1 MDAKR
6 IASALL
12 VLLFVSSSLL
22 PLVPAAAPGSGDGT
36 GGGGGTGEGSS
47 TGHRAGPLTAEDAQ
61 VQYAILTSPTFVTQ
75 FQRLADWKT
84 DKGVYAKVYTTD
96 FATANYPGRDPRAQ
110 YHAFLVDLY
119 NWTHGGLRYVLIGGD
134 DEIVRTREIWTGI
147 KVGWDP
153 VYSGEWAY
161 SDAYYA
167 GLEHDWDAN
176 GNGRFG
182 ELGEEDWTPEVAVG
196 RLTVSTAPEAAAIV
210 DKVLEYER
218 SPDVGYW
225 MRRAVLAGSVMNPP
239 NANATT
245 GNPEDEIYKWWE
257 DNAWESVNRT
267 LQIIPANMD
276 RTVLYDYN
284 QIEGGNYTPENDTL
298 NRTSYI
304 GAISAGASI
313 VVSVTHGYMGSG
325 NGIPHYNGNGVG
337 YNWSRLLY
345 SVPKDPVNDTVRLLT
360 NGNMTPFIYFS
371 SCYVGNFT
379 ELDDSNFEALVTKA
393 PGGAIGII
401 APTEN
406 TYRGEEIGTFSDGNW
421 WMSETFWAHLLGDMP
436 RFGDAF
442 AAMKAEYI
450 PHLREVGSNPDV
462 SYYRQNL
469 ACYNLLADPE
479 EPVWLDLP
487 KSMSL
492 VLPQYIYDLPY
503 SVPVRV
509 MSGAV
514 PVAGARVC
522 LRGEDFYA
530 FADTNATGW
539 AVLGVNPISEGQSLR
554 VTATA
559 PGYLYTQ
566 LDMGITPAPAELLLV
581 PGTIRAG
588 KVRPEAGVPTQLGA
602 EVRNIGHADA
612 PSFEVQFY
620 DGDPAQDG
628 TAIGPA
634 VDVPGLP
641 AGATAPVTTTWA
653 APTAGWHTVW
663 VIVDSKDEVS
673 EVIEEDNLGNA
684 TIYVSA
690 LNAIVRQ
697 VKVRGGSPTAAV
709 PLGVESTIDVEV
721 SSAGSAALPPMRV
734 RLYLGDPGAGGVAI
748 GADVS
753 TTTIPAGERRTVP
766 FPFAPT
772 VTGTFKLVAVADPTD
787 EVAEFDETDNVGSLW
802 VKVAQTPFWDAI
814 PDVQMVED
822 VEKQLDLTRY
832 VHDYDTDVRNITL
845 SVVSV
850 STQEVTVLVQGMV
863 VTLASYPDWS
873 GEFDVEVQADD
884 DDFMVPTSFHVV
896 VSARNDAPRFRNVE
910 HNATLH
916 EGVPWHYQLDAYDP
930 DGDNV
935 SFTDNSENFDVSA
948 AGAVDWTPTWA
959 QIAAGSIHVVRFI
972 ATDGAAQTY
981 YAMTIT
987 LVADNTPPVLH
998 LPARLLLAE
1007 GEPFTYTAR
1016 ATDREGDTLTYSVG
1030 FGKGR
1035 TLFDIIPNTGM
1046 FMFTPTSG
1054 MVGEHNVTV
1063 TVTDGSTSVNASMV
1077 LEVIGVETDGGMS
1090 PTVGYVLLAIEL
1102 AIVVV
1107 GLLYFAYY
1115 RSRRS
1120 REASS
1125 RMAEAQG
1132 ETRRAGLAGKEGRGV
1147 PPEGVAPS
1155 EEPMEEDDED

>member
-1 MDAKR
+1 MDPKR
-6 IASALL
+6 TASALL

-22 PLVPAAAPGSGDGT
+22 PLVPAAAPGGT
-36 GGGGGTGEGSS
+36 GGTCGTGEGSS
-47 TGHRAGPLTAEDAQ
+47 AGYRAGPLTTEDAQ

-84 DKGVYAKVYTTD
+84 EKGVFAKVYTTD
-96 FATANYPGRDPRAQ
+96 FATANYAGRDPRAQ
-110 YHAFLVDLY
+110 YHAFLADLY

-134 DEIVRTREIWTGI
+134 DEIVRAREIWTGI
-147 KVGWDP
+147 KVGWSP
-153 VYSGEWAY
+153 LYSGEWAY

-167 GLEHDWDAN
+167 GLGNDWDAN

-196 RLTVSTAPEAAAIV
+196 RLPVSTAPEAAAVV
-210 DKVLEYER
+210 DKVLDYER
-218 SPDVGYW
+218 SPEVGDW
-225 MRRAVLAGSVMNPP
+225 MRQAVLAGSVMNPP
-239 NANATT
+239 NANNST
-245 GNPEDEIYKWWE
+245 GNPDDQIYNWWE
-257 DNAWESVNRT
+257 DNAWESIQRT
-267 LQIIPANMD
+267 LPIIPGNMG
-276 RTVLYDYN
+276 RTVLYDYD
-284 QIEGGNYTPENDTL
+284 QIDGGNYTPENDTL
-298 NRTSYI
+298 NRSSYM
-304 GAISAGASI
+304 GAIDAGASI
-313 VVSVTHGYMGSG
+313 VVSVTHGYIPTG
-325 NGIPHYNGNGVG
+325 NGLPHYSGDGIG
-337 YNWSRLLY
+337 YNWSHLFY
-345 SVPKDPVNDTVRLLT
+345 YTDIPLLT
-360 NGNMTPFIYFS
+360 NGNMTPFFYFS

-379 ELDDSNFEALVTKA
+379 ELDDTNLERLVTKA

-421 WMSETFWAHLLGDMP
+421 WMSEAFWAHLLGGMP

-442 AAMKAEYI
+442 TAMKAEYI
-450 PHLREVGSNPDV
+450 PHLRAVGSNPDV

-479 EPVWLDLP
+479 EPVWLDVP
-487 KSMSL
+487 RTMSL

-514 PVAGARVC
+514 PVEGARVC
-522 LRGEDFYA
+522 LSGEDFYA

-539 AVLGVNPISEGQSLR
+539 AVLGVDPIAEGQSLR

-566 LDMGITPAPAELLLV
+566 LDIGITPAPAELLLV
-581 PGTIRAG
+581 PGTIHAG
-588 KVRPEAGVPTQLGA
+588 KVRPEAGVPTQLSA

-620 DGDPAQDG
+620 DGDPAHG
-628 TAIGPA
+628 GAAIGPA

-653 APTAGWHTVW
+653 APAAGWHTVW
-663 VIVDSKDEVS
+663 AIVDSRNEVS
-673 EVIEEDNLGNA
+673 EVLEDDNIGNT
-684 TIYVSA
+684 TIHVSA
-690 LNAIVRQ
+690 LNAVVRQ
-697 VKVRGGSPTAAV
+697 VRVRGGSPTAAV
-709 PLGVESTIDVEV
+709 PLGVESTTEVEV
-721 SSAGSAALPPMRV
+721 SSAGSAALPPLRV

-753 TTTIPAGERRTVP
+753 TPTIPAGERRTVA
-766 FPFAPT
+766 FPFTPT

-802 VKVAQTPFWDAI
+802 IKVAQTPFWDAV

-832 VHDYDTDVRNITL
+832 VHDYDTDVRNVTL

-850 STQEVTVLVQGMV
+850 STQEVTVLVSGMV
-863 VTLASYPDWS
+863 VTLAPHPDWS

-884 DDFMVPTSFHVV
+884 GDFKVPTSFHVA

-916 EGVPWHYQLDAYDP
+916 EGIAWQYQLDAYDP

-935 SFTDNSENFDVSA
+935 SFTDNSEFFDVSA
-948 AGAVDWTPTWA
+948 TGAVDWTPTWE
-959 QIAAGSIHVVRFI
+959 QIEAGSIHVVRFI
-972 ATDGAAQTY
+972 ATDGSAQTY
-981 YAMTIT
+981 YAMTMT
-987 LVADNTPPVLH
+987 LVADNTPPAMR
-998 LPARLLLAE
+998 LPTRLLLVE
-1007 GEPFTYTAR
+1007 GEPFSYTAR
-1016 ATDREGDTLTYSVG
+1016 ATDREGDTLTYSVS

-1035 TLFDIIPNTGM
+1035 TLFDIIPMTGQ

-1054 MVGEHNVTV
+1054 MVGEHNVTI
-1063 TVTDGSTSVNASMV
+1063 TVTDGKTSVNASMV
-1077 LEVIGVETDGGMS
+1077 LEVIGVASGGGMS
-1090 PTVGYVLLAIEL
+1090 PTVGYVVLAIEL

-1107 GLLYFAYY
+1107 GLLYFAYH
-1115 RSRRS
+1115 RNRRS
-1120 REASS
+1120 REAAS
-1125 RMAEAQG
+1125 RLAEAQG
-1132 ETRRAGLAGKEGRGV
+1132 GTRKAGLAGKEGHEG
-1147 PPEGVAPS
+1147 PPEGAAPSLS

>member
-1 MDAKR
+1 MDPKR
-6 IASALL
+6 TASALL

-22 PLVPAAAPGSGDGT
+22 PLVPAAAPGDGEGTDGT
-36 GGGGGTGEGSS
+36 GGTGETSS
-47 TGHRAGPLTAEDAQ
+47 AGHRNGPLAAEDAQ

-84 DKGVYAKVYTTD
+84 DKGVLAKVYTTD

-134 DEIVRTREIWTGI
+134 DEIVRARDIWTGI
-147 KVGWDP
+147 KQGWSP
-153 VYSGEWAY
+153 LYSGEWAY

-176 GNGRFG
+176 GNGRYG

-196 RLTVSTAPEAAAIV
+196 RLPVSTAPEAAAVV
-210 DKVLEYER
+210 DKVLDYER
-218 SPDVGYW
+218 SPEVGDW
-225 MRRAVLAGSVMNPP
+225 MRQAVLAGSVMNPP
-239 NANATT
+239 NANETT

-257 DNAWESVNRT
+257 DNAWESIERT
-267 LQIIPANMD
+267 LPIIPANMGK
-276 RTVLYDYN
+276 TVLYDYD

-298 NRTSYI
+298 NRSSYI
-304 GAISAGASI
+304 GAINAGASI
-313 VVSVTHGYMGSG
+313 VVSTTHGYIPTG
-325 NGIPHYNGNGVG
+325 NGLPHYNGNGVG

-345 SVPKDPVNDTVRLLT
+345 YTDISALT

-379 ELDDSNFEALVTKA
+379 ELDDSNFERLVTKA
-393 PGGAIGII
+393 PGGAIGIV

-442 AAMKAEYI
+442 TAMKAEYI
-450 PHLREVGSNPDV
+450 PHLRAVGSNPDV
-462 SYYRQNL
+462 PYYRQNL

-487 KSMSL
+487 KPLSL
-492 VLPQYIYDLPY
+492 VLPQSIYDLPY

-509 MSGAV
+509 MSGAL

-530 FADTNATGW
+530 FADSNATGW
-539 AVLGVNPISEGQSLR
+539 AVLSIDPIAEGQSLR

-566 LDMGITPAPAELLLV
+566 QNMGITPAPAELLLL
-581 PGTIRAG
+581 PGTVRAG
-588 KVRPEAGVPTQLGA
+588 RVRPEAGVPTQLGA

-620 DGDPAQDG
+620 DGDPAHG
-628 TAIGPA
+628 GAAIGPV

-641 AGATAPVTTTWA
+641 AGATAPVSTTWT
-653 APTAGWHTVW
+653 APAAGWHTVW
-663 VIVDSKDEVS
+663 VIVDSRNEVA
-673 EVIEEDNLGNA
+673 EIIEDDNIGNS

-690 LNAIVRQ
+690 LNAVVRQ

-721 SSAGSAALPPMRV
+721 SSAGSLALPPMRV
-734 RLYLGDPGAGGVAI
+734 RMYLGDPGAGGVAI
-748 GADVS
+748 GADRS
-753 TTTIPAGERRTVP
+753 TPAIPAGERRTVP
-766 FPFAPT
+766 FPFTPAM
-772 VTGTFKLVAVADPTD
+772 TGTFKLVAVADPTD

-802 VKVAQTPFWDAI
+802 VKVAQTPFWDPI
-814 PDVQMVED
+814 PDVLMVED

-832 VHDYDTDVRNITL
+832 VHDYDTDVRNVTL

-850 STQEVTVLVQGMV
+850 STQQVTVRIQGTQGMV
-863 VTLASYPDWS
+863 VTLTPYPDWS
-873 GEFDVEVQADD
+873 GELDVEVQADD
-884 DDFMVPTSFHVV
+884 TDFKVPTQFHVV

-910 HNATLH
+910 HDATLH

-930 DGDNV
+930 DGGNV
-935 SFTDNSENFDVSA
+935 SFTDNSEHFDVSA
-948 AGAVDWTPTWA
+948 AGAVDWTPTWE
-959 QIAAGSIHVVRFI
+959 QIQAGSIHVVRFI
-972 ATDGAAQTY
+972 ATDGLAQTY

-987 LVADNTPPVLH
+987 LVANNTPPVLR
-998 LPARLLLAE
+998 LPARLMLLE
-1007 GEPFTYTAR
+1007 GEPFTYTVR
-1016 ATDREGDTLTYSVG
+1016 AADREGDPLAYSVG

-1035 TLFDIIPNTGM
+1035 TLFDVIPMTGQI
-1046 FMFTPTSG
+1046 MFTPTSG
-1054 MVGEHNVTV
+1054 MVGEHTVTI
-1063 TVTDGSTSVNASMV
+1063 TVTDGTTAVNGSMV
-1077 LEVIGVETDGGMS
+1077 LEVIGVDGGGGMS
-1090 PTVGYVLLAIEL
+1090 STVGYALLAIEL

-1107 GLLYFAYY
+1107 GLLYFVYH
-1115 RSRRS
+1115 RNRRS
-1120 REASS
+1120 REANA

-1132 ETRRAGLAGKEGRGV
+1132 GTRRAGLAGKEGREGPPE
-1147 PPEGVAPS
+1147 PPEGAAPS
-1155 EEPMEEDDED
+1155 DEPMEEDDED